1 MVEEEVICFRKELL
15 SGSLNKRKVFYDEK
29 LWRHILDNLQ
39 SIPRSVAEKDYNFK
53 QVVVYAVIKSGDLFL
68 TYRRTSKTNE
78 ERLRSRYSV
87 GIGGHIN
94 IADTTQ
100 LSLFNSDHKEGF
112 LLEALW
118 REIREEINIEAAIL
132 AEPRLICFIN
142 DDSNDVGKVHFGTV
156 WLVKIERPEVS
167 LRKERGIGKL
177 EFYALQQLQNR
188 KEQFETWSQLVID
201 RFSVE

>member
-15 SGSLNKRKVFYDEK
+15 SGNLNEQKVFHDEK
-29 LWRHILDNLQ
+29 LWHHILDNLQ

-68 TYRRTSKTNE
+68 TYRRTPKTNE
-78 ERLRSRYSV
+78 ERLRSKYSV

-94 IADTTQ
+94 IGDITQ

-118 REIREEINIEAAIL
+118 REIREEIKIESKIL
-132 AEPRLICFIN
+132 AAPGLICFIN

-156 WLVKIERPEVS
+156 WLVEIEKPEVS

-177 EFYALQQLQNR
+177 EFYDLQQLQDR
-188 KEQFETWSQLVID
+188 KEQFEKWSEFLID
-201 RFSVE
+201 HFSS